1 MRATRYFLFYFLHN
15 FIYLFLSL
23 LGLYCRAGF
32 SLVAMSRSYTLA
44 AGEQASHCVGF
55 SCLEHRLWGIAGF
68 GSCGSQA
75 LDHRFSS
82 RGTQA

>member
-55 SCLEHRLWGIAGF
+55 SCCRA
-68 GSCGSQA
+68 QA
-75 LDHRFSS
+75 LALRGLQELRLPGS
-82 RGTQA
+82 RAQAQ